1 MSEERAARQ
10 VKPLNPRIAFS
21 HDHEWSVYPDTIR
34 IPMADGHVETYI
46 HLTEQP
52 HPAFTA
58 AIGNIRT
65 GYKYGYVGKHA
76 KK

>member
-1 MSEERAARQ
+1 MVESCRRQ
-10 VKPLNPRIAFS
+10 RFNMATGYWDDRSSSKVPDELKVMFDDGTKAMYRRI
-21 HDHEWSVYPDTIR
+21 V
-34 IPMADGHVETYI
+34 
-46 HLTEQP
+46 EQP
-52 HPAFTA
+52 HPSFVK

>member
-1 MSEERAARQ
+1 MSRQ
-10 VKPLNPRIAFS
+10 KIRTMLINMATGYWDDRSSSKVPDELKVMFDDGTKAMYRRI
-21 HDHEWSVYPDTIR
+21 V
-34 IPMADGHVETYI
+34 
-46 HLTEQP
+46 EQP
-52 HPAFTA
+52 HPSFVK

>member
-1 MSEERAARQ
+1 MTEQ
-10 VKPLNPRIAFS
+10 IKPLDHRVAAIWE
-21 HDHEWSVYPDTIR
+21 HDSSDYPDLIKVV
-34 IPMADGHVETYI
+34 MEDGGVVSYRREVEF
-46 HLTEQP
+46 P
-52 HPAFTA
+52 HPLVSA